1 MPRNRSVLRATQAR
15 PFALF
20 YGESPRKQVNGGNYH
35 LRSKCSTLTG
45 ALRAAVVR
53 LHVRGDAARVDIYD
67 ILDNHLG
74 FVCMTPTGMKID
86 FTHWAM
92 TQHAK
97 EQQAPEGVQFY

>member
-1 MPRNRSVLRATQAR
+1 MPRKHASTAHTR

-20 YGESPRKQVNGGNYH
+20 YGENPHKPVTAANYH
-35 LRSKCSTLTG
+35 QRSKCGSLTG

-53 LHVRGDAARVDIYD
+53 LHVRGDSARVDIYD

-74 FVCMTPTGMKID
+74 FVALLPTGMRID

-97 EQQAPEGVQFY
+97 EQNSPAGVQLY